1 MNLGDLI
8 ILKLA
13 VLPRP
18 RCEIGGA
25 FPHLD
30 MAALRKLP
38 KKTLGGAYAEFLIEN
53 RITPLEPT
61 RKGSAYALRF
71 TATHDLH
78 HVVTGFDTTLA
89 GEIGVLAFNVAQGT
103 VAIGSFGLGLAKIL
117 YSLVTP
123 WNARRIFRNARLGR
137 ELGKSAENVLSAPL
151 ETWLE
156 DGLRDVRARLK
167 LPTSGQA
174 SVLEGSAAGPPA
186 SVPSDRS

>member
-1 MNLGDLI
+1 MNLGDLV

-18 RCEIGGA
+18 QCEIGPV

-30 MAALRKLP
+30 VARLRKLP
-38 KKTLGGAYAEFLIEN
+38 KKTLGGAYAEFLDEH
-53 RITPLEPT
+53 RIRPLEPA

-89 GEIGVLAFNVAQGT
+89 GEIGVLAFNVGQGT
-103 VAIGSFGLGLAKIL
+103 APAGMRLLAFAKTL
-117 YSLVTP
+117 YSIVTP
-123 WNARRIFRNARLGR
+123 WNARRIFRNARVGLELGR
-137 ELGKSAENVLSAPL
+137 AAKKVLSAPL

-156 DGLRDVRARLK
+156 DSLRDVRARLEI
-167 LPTSGQA
+167 PTSGQKRL
-174 SVLEGSAAGPPA
+174 S
-186 SVPSDRS
+186 

>member
-1 MNLGDLI
+1 MNLGDLV

-13 VLPRP
+13 VLPQP
-18 RCEIGGA
+18 ACEIGAA

-30 MAALRKLP
+30 IAKLRKMP
-38 KKTLGGAYAEFLIEN
+38 KKTLGGAYAEFLDEN

-78 HVVTGFDTTLA
+78 HVVLGFDTTLA
-89 GEIGVLAFNVAQGT
+89 GEIGVLAFNIGQGT

-117 YSLVTP
+117 YSIVTP
-123 WNARRIFRNARLGR
+123 WNARRISRNARIGLELGR
-137 ELGKSAENVLSAPL
+137 KAENVLSAPL
-151 ETWLE
+151 DAWL
-156 DGLRDVRARLK
+156 DDSLRDVRARLK

-174 SVLEGSAAGPPA
+174 AALAESAADRPA
-186 SVPSDRS
+186 SAL